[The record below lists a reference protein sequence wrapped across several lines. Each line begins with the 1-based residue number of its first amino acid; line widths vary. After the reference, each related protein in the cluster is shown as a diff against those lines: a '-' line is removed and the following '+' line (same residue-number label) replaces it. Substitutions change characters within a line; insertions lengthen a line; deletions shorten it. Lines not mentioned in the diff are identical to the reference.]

1 MPKQA
6 VLLLAH
12 GTPETVEQIPEYL
25 RNVVSGRPVPQA
37 VVEEIQHRYSLIGKS
52 PLTEITMAQARLV
65 EKELNSEGDAS
76 SVSHPSEAWMG
87 HPASHPSDKNKDVTR
102 VGHPTS
108 HPSDKNKD
116 VARVGHPTSHPS
128 DKNKDVTRV
137 GHPEKVSE
145 PAAMGHPRVPVYV
158 GMRNWRPYIPEVVR
172 QMRAD
177 GVEEAAVICMA
188 PQNSRTS
195 VGLYRRAAEAE
206 AAGLRIDFTAGWAE
220 HPLLA
225 EAFAERLRP
234 AMAKLSAEVGE
245 PVPVLFTAHSVPTR
259 TVQGTATDS
268 GTSSASHPND
278 KNKDV
283 VRVGHPEPKLWPGEG
298 TDPYAEDARRTAEL
312 VAARVPEISRWW
324 FAFQSQGASG
334 GPWIGPS
341 VEETLNQLAGE
352 GVKALILQPIGF
364 LCDHVEI
371 LFDVDIFFKEYAAK
385 KGIRLERPES
395 LNASETLARA
405 VADLARDGLRRL
417 QGANG

>member
-1 MPKQA
+1 MTKQA

-25 RNVVSGRPVPQA
+25 RNVVSGRPVPQT

-52 PLTEITMAQARLV
+52 PLTEITLAQARLV
-65 EKELNSEGDAS
+65 DAELNGMDETGF
-76 SVSHPSEAWMG
+76 
-87 HPASHPSDKNKDVTR
+87 ASHRGDKNKDA
-102 VGHPTS
+102 
-108 HPSDKNKD
+108 
-116 VARVGHPTSHPS
+116 ARVGQ
-128 DKNKDVTRV
+128 
-137 GHPEKVSE
+137 
-145 PAAMGHPRVPVYV
+145 PRIPVYV
-158 GMRNWRPYIPEVVR
+158 GMRNWRPYIAGVVK

-195 VGLYRRAAEAE
+195 VGLYRRAVEAE
-206 AAGLRIDFTAGWAE
+206 AGSLRIDFTAGWAD

-225 EAFAERLRP
+225 DAFAERLRQ
-234 AMAKLSAEVGE
+234 ALAQLSAEVGE

-259 TVQGTATDS
+259 TVEAAAAGAENA
-268 GTSSASHPND
+268 GP
-278 KNKDV
+278 
-283 VRVGHPEPKLWPGEG
+283 RLWPGPAAVG
-298 TDPYAEDARRTAEL
+298 DPYAEDARRTAEL
-312 VAARVPEISRWW
+312 VAARVPEIPKWW

-341 VEETLNQLAGE
+341 VEETLDRVAGD

-371 LFDVDIFFKEYAAK
+371 LYDVDISFREYALK

-395 LNASETLARA
+395 LNESATLARA
-405 VADLARDGLRRL
+405 VADLAREGLRRL
-417 QGANG
+417 KDASAGG

>member
-65 EKELNSEGDAS
+65 EKELATG
-76 SVSHPSEAWMG
+76 G
-87 HPASHPSDKNKDVTR
+87 
-102 VGHPTS
+102 
-108 HPSDKNKD
+108 
-116 VARVGHPTSHPS
+116 
-128 DKNKDVTRV
+128 
-137 GHPEKVSE
+137 E
-145 PAAMGHPRVPVYV
+145 PIPVYV

-206 AAGLRIDFTAGWAE
+206 AGGLRIDFTAGWAE
-220 HPLLA
+220 HPLLID
-225 EAFAERLRP
+225 AFAERLRP
-234 AMAKLSAEVGE
+234 AWAKLSTEVGE

-259 TVQGTATDS
+259 TVEAPAAGAE
-268 GTSSASHPND
+268 SA
-278 KNKDV
+278 
-283 VRVGHPEPKLWPGEG
+283 EPRLWPGEAA
-298 TDPYAEDARRTAEL
+298 DPYAQDARRTAEL
-312 VAARVPEISRWW
+312 VAARVPEIPRWW

-341 VEETLNQLAGE
+341 VEETLDRLASD

-371 LFDVDIFFKEYAAK
+371 LYDVDIHFREYAGK
-385 KGIRLERPES
+385 LKIRLERPES
-395 LNASETLARA
+395 LNASETLATA
-405 VADLARDGLRRL
+405 VADLAGNGLRRL
-417 QGANG
+417 RDTKG